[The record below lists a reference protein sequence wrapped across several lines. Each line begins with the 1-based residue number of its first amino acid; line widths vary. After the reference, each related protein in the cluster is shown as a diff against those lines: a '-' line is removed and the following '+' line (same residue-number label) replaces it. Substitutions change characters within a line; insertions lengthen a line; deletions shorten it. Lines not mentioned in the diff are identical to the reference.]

1 MAFGDA
7 LLEGQF
13 SFGEEKIYYAS
24 GVNIVRFPAEGTLHA
39 APVADKAHVGK
50 RASNFELQLHC
61 KPCQID
67 NAGKIRTARAEVL
80 SEIR

>member
-1 MAFGDA
+1 MPALNDLLRPFGMAFGDA

-50 RASNFELQLHC
+50 RASTFDL
-61 KPCQID
+61 
-67 NAGKIRTARAEVL
+67 
-80 SEIR
+80 